1 MKLGIKIDEKGFFF
15 DVLFCWL
22 FCLFICFFVVMFD
35 YPGLVLF
42 SLKPSLYT
50 PKIKGLHS
58 DLHSF

>member
-1 MKLGIKIDEKGFFF
+1 MKLGIKIDEKGFF
-15 DVLFCWL
+15 LMFCFVD
-22 FCLFICFFVVMFD
+22 FCLFICFFVVMFN

-42 SLKPSLYT
+42 SLKPSPYT